1 MYDRVYVVYLDV
13 FFMINFIM
21 DYLIIIIT
29 SKIAGVKNKRIRKI
43 AGATFGALYSVII
56 IKPLINHLLRVTLI
70 NLAVA
75 AVMVLISFGFIC
87 IGVYI
92 KNVILLFLVS
102 FAMSGIINY
111 LYYTTIIGKY
121 MRSVLCGDSNKVVNA
136 RKFIF
141 VSLLAYVLLNLAV
154 KLVLFIRKDAQLYY
168 DAKITYKWKSVVV
181 RALFDT
187 GNGLCDP
194 ISGKMVHIAEYKI
207 LKPLLEGDE
216 KAKENI
222 CVIPFHSIGKD
233 DGVMYGIRMDEMV
246 VLVDGEPKFLYSPII
261 GIYVGNISKQGKYS
275 VILNRDTFDSI
286 NRDVVT

>member
-87 IGVYI
+87 IGIYI

-168 DAKITYKWKSVVV
+168 DAKITYKGKSVVV